1 MCQHRF
7 SGTNSIR
14 SDISSLSKEFPV
26 QKSGI
31 FKTVHIY
38 CYFQD
43 RTTTRTFFYI
53 FPGLFIHETKV
64 LPDNMDNVLIF
75 WSYTMWCPLVTET
88 PSVIGVYIS
97 FVTHIGATTPISRK
111 WSRCSNLRFLRSWH
125 HLCWIAGDSDGSSF
139 EHFVVQQQLCWRV
152 QGSSIGLMQRDLLR
166 VHFQSGNLMFKVWG
180 PLQSGLNPTFEFLRV
195 HVQSGNIYT
204 ASILV

>member
-7 SGTNSIR
+7 SGTSSIR

-43 RTTTRTFFYI
+43 RTTTRTC
-53 FPGLFIHETKV
+53 FIYFLDFSFKV

-125 HLCWIAGDSDGSSF
+125 HLRWIAGDSDGSSF
-139 EHFVVQQQLCWRV
+139 EDFVGPAAALLTGPRV
-152 QGSSIGLMQRDLLR
+152 EHRPHAERPSQ
-166 VHFQSGNLMFKVWG
+166 G
-180 PLQSGLNPTFEFLRV
+180 PLPVWQSYV
-195 HVQSGNIYT
+195 
-204 ASILV
+204 